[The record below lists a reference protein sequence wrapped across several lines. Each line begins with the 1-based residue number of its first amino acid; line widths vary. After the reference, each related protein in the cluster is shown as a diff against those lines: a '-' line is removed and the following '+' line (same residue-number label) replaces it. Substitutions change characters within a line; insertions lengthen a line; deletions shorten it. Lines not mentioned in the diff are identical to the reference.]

1 MASHACCLQPPAGA
15 AGGRRC
21 RQAGSGGGCSSQRRT
36 AGRPGNVA
44 AHAAGSMCWCKAAP
58 CWCQSRLEEV
68 GGWWVC
74 VLSPS
79 ARTSQQGD
87 PAEMYPEGS
96 RTVVPIN
103 HQLGLLRPL
112 RSCPPPRRCLHLCM
126 LPCICH
132 PLPSS
137 SPPAFCVSQDPMT
150 WLESS
155 HHLSQL
161 AEMLCSPPHCRSRSQ
176 VTAGTHSSETG
187 CRWCGHSSALIAL
200 LAWARHMQVA
210 SKCCRGCS
218 CCRGGGSH

>member
-1 MASHACCLQPPAGA
+1 MPPRPLSVASHACCLQPPAGA

-74 VLSPS
+74 ELSPS

-103 HQLGLLRPL
+103 HAAENAGAAAPAEVLPAAPQLPASLHAAMHMSPAAFILASSLLCES
-112 RSCPPPRRCLHLCM
+112 RSYDVAGIITPPQPAGRDAVQPAA
-126 LPCICH
+126 LPQ
-132 PLPSS
+132 PFPS
-137 SPPAFCVSQDPMT
+137 
-150 WLESS
+150 
-155 HHLSQL
+155 
-161 AEMLCSPPHCRSRSQ
+161 HCRNPQQRDRLPL
-176 VTAGTHSSETG
+176 V
-187 CRWCGHSSALIAL
+187 RPF
-200 LAWARHMQVA
+200 
-210 SKCCRGCS
+210 
-218 CCRGGGSH
+218 